1 MGSLALF
8 VPSSRRLTDPI
19 PKAAQPRG
27 LLEVSSMYSQQRQGG
42 TLNDIWEEK
51 YNKRRPKRVYQNEDN
66 REGQFPNGVSIYE
79 YLKRRDKDNLIST
92 FLNFDK
98 DHLDTPS
105 AFRYSLLKE
114 YLSNVSIDDIWSSV
128 APTGPSPDMII
139 LDERQDPTAFTARV
153 WDSDHSP
160 DSSGSGG
167 YLTYP
172 TFGTN
177 TLTEKVDI
185 QRLVRELTANVRTVI
200 IEPFLPE
207 HRSC

>member
-1 MGSLALF
+1 
-8 VPSSRRLTDPI
+8 
-19 PKAAQPRG
+19 
-27 LLEVSSMYSQQRQGG
+27 MYSQQRQGG
-42 TLNDIWEEK
+42 ILNDIWEEK
-51 YNKRRPKRVYQNEDN
+51 YSKRRPKTVYQNEDN

-79 YLKRRDKDNLIST
+79 YLKRRDKDNLIPT

-105 AFRYSLLKE
+105 TFRYSLLKE
-114 YLSNVSIDDIWSSV
+114 YLSSVSIDDIWTSGT
-128 APTGPSPDMII
+128 PTGPSPNMII
-139 LDERQDPTAFTARV
+139 LDERQDPTAVTARV

-185 QRLVRELTANVRTVI
+185 QRLVRELTANVRTLI
-200 IEPFLPE
+200 IEPFLPK
-207 HRSC
+207 HHSC

>member
-1 MGSLALF
+1 M
-8 VPSSRRLTDPI
+8 
-19 PKAAQPRG
+19 
-27 LLEVSSMYSQQRQGG
+27 
-42 TLNDIWEEK
+42 NNIWEKK
-51 YNKRRPKRVYQNEDN
+51 YSKRRPKTVYQNEDN
-66 REGQFPNGVSIYE
+66 REGQFPNSVSIHE
-79 YLKRRDKDNLIST
+79 YLKRRDKDNLILT

-114 YLSNVSIDDIWSSV
+114 YLSSVSIDDIWTSGP
-128 APTGPSPDMII
+128 PTGPSPNMII
-139 LDERQDPTAFTARV
+139 LDERQDPTAVTARV

-172 TFGTN
+172 TFGIN

-185 QRLVRELTANVRTVI
+185 QRLVKELTANVRTSLSNL
-200 IEPFLPE
+200 FLPE
-207 HRSC
+207 PLLLNFRIYPALSEKRREANDVRS